1 MGVEVVVVSRQY
13 SEYSKSGKEH
23 PNKVILVTSYVVS
36 YPSCRFRFCEINT
49 GSFLMKQNV
58 VSMEGVGENDDVE
71 SRW

>member
-1 MGVEVVVVSRQY
+1 MSRRY

-23 PNKVILVTSYVVS
+23 LNKVILVTTYVVS
-36 YPSCRFRFCEINT
+36 YPSYRFRFCEINT